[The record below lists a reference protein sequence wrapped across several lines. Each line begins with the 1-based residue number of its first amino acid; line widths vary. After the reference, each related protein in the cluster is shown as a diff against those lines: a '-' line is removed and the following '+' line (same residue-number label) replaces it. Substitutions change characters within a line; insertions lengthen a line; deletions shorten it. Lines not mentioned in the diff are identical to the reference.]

1 LNPRDE
7 LIAILHEVGPENIWR
22 PVYDSENVLLA
33 DGIADMRDGSPGE
46 IFTVDFHEKTVL
58 DLGCN
63 FGFYSFLAKRLGA
76 KRVLGVDS
84 NARVIKGCEL
94 LKAIHKIQ
102 GVSFHV
108 GDFTASNLPGRFDIG
123 MLINFLGKK
132 MVAEGIKKVLDA
144 VERHSLSTM
153 IISARPYYRIPKHL
167 GGNPERIIRQ
177 YTSTYV
183 EGDKLQLISFIHDY
197 FRERWDMSV
206 ISPDCDDHRTK
217 KTLLFTR
224 K

>member
-7 LIAILHEVGPENIWR
+7 LITILCEVGPENIWR
-22 PVYDSENVLLA
+22 PVYDNENVLLA
-33 DGIADMRDGSPGE
+33 DGIADMRDGSPGD
-46 IFTVDFHEKTVL
+46 ISAVDFHEKTVL

-102 GVSFHV
+102 GVSFHL
-108 GDFTASNLPGRFDIG
+108 GDLTASNLPGRFDIA
-123 MLINFLGKK
+123 MLINFIGKK

-144 VERHSLSTM
+144 VEHHSLNTM
-153 IISARPYYRIPKHL
+153 IISARAYYRIPKHL
-167 GGNPERIIRQ
+167 GGNAERIIRH
-177 YTSTYV
+177 YTSTYLK
-183 EGDKLQLISFIHDY
+183 GDKFHLISFIHDY
-197 FRERWDMSV
+197 FHERWDMSV
-206 ISPDCDDHRTK
+206 ISADRDDPDIKR
-217 KTLLFTR
+217 TLLFTR